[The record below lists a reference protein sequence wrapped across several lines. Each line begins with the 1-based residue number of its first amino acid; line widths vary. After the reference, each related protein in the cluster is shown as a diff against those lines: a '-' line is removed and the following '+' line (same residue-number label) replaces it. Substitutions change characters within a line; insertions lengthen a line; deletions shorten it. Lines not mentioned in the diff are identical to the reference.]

1 VIINPFRNLAME
13 HTDKQFDLELSSLRT
28 KLSQMGDMAM
38 AQLDQALGC
47 LSEHDVHGARVI
59 IEHDINVNRMDIDL
73 EEICMQLLALHQPV
87 AGDLR
92 LTTAVM
98 KITTELERI
107 GDRVVNICEAVHNRD
122 ERDPVTS
129 HAEVSQMGALALA
142 MVRGSLTAFSRA
154 DSSVAKR
161 VFEKDNE
168 FDALYC
174 AVFAK
179 LTSSAKAPDRVA
191 HDTKLAFLS
200 KDLNEISEHATNIAE
215 LVMFM
220 VDGKEISH
228 MDMHERRATR

>member
-38 AQLDQALGC
+38 TQLDQALGC
-47 LSEHDVHGARVI
+47 LSEHDVQGARVI

-161 VFEKDNE
+161 VLRRTTSLTRSI
-168 FDALYC
+168 ARCLRSSPHRQ
-174 AVFAK
+174 K
-179 LTSSAKAPDRVA
+179 LQIELRTTPNW
-191 HDTKLAFLS
+191 LS
-200 KDLNEISEHATNIAE
+200 CQRT
-215 LVMFM
+215 
-220 VDGKEISH
+220 
-228 MDMHERRATR
+228 

>member
-1 VIINPFRNLAME
+1 ME
-13 HTDKQFDLELSSLRT
+13 HTHKKLDLELSDLRT
-28 KLSQMGDMAM
+28 KLSQMGDTVI
-38 AQLDQALGC
+38 DQIDRALGC
-47 LSEHDVHGARVI
+47 LSEHDVLGTRVI
-59 IEHDINVNRMDIDL
+59 IERDLNVNRMDIDL
-73 EEICMQLLALHQPV
+73 EEMCLQLLALHQPV

-107 GDRVVNICEAVHNRD
+107 GDRVVNICEAVHDRD
-122 ERDPVTS
+122 ERDPVAS
-129 HAEVSQMGALALA
+129 HAEVSQMGELALA
-142 MVRGSLTAFSRA
+142 MVRGSLAAFSRV

-168 FDALYC
+168 FDALYG

-179 LTSSAKAPDRVA
+179 LTSVAKEPDRVA

-215 LVMFM
+215 VVMFL
-220 VDGKEISH
+220 VDGKEIAH
-228 MDMHERRATR
+228 MDIHERRTSQRG

>member
-1 VIINPFRNLAME
+1 ME
-13 HTDKQFDLELSSLRT
+13 HIHKKFDLELSELRT
-28 KLSQMGDMAM
+28 TLSQMGDLVIEQMER
-38 AQLDQALGC
+38 ALAC
-47 LSEHDVHGARVI
+47 LSEHDVLGTRII
-59 IEHDINVNRMDIDL
+59 IERDILVNRRDIDL
-73 EEICMQLLALHQPV
+73 EEMCLQFLALHQPV

-92 LTTAVM
+92 FITAVM

-107 GDRVVNICEAVHNRD
+107 GDRVVNICEAVHDRD

-129 HAEVSQMGALALA
+129 NAEVSEMGALALA

-174 AVFAK
+174 AVFAQ
-179 LTSSAKAPDRVA
+179 LTSAAKAPDRVA

-228 MDMHERRATR
+228 MD

>member
-1 VIINPFRNLAME
+1 ME
-13 HTDKQFDLELSSLRT
+13 HTDKRFDLGLSNLRT
-28 KLSQMGDMAM
+28 KLSQMGDMVI
-38 AQLDQALGC
+38 AQIDRALGC
-47 LSEHDVHGARVI
+47 LSEHDVRGTRII
-59 IEHDINVNRMDIDL
+59 IERDINVNRLDIDL

-92 LTTAVM
+92 FITAVM

-107 GDRVVNICEAVHNRD
+107 GDRVVNICEAVHHRD
-122 ERDPVTS
+122 ERDPVAS

-142 MVRGSLTAFSRA
+142 MVRKSLTAFSRA

-161 VFEKDNE
+161 VFEEDKV
-168 FDALYC
+168 FDALYG

-179 LTSSAKAPDRVA
+179 LTSMAKDQDRVA
-191 HDTKLAFLS
+191 HDTKLALLS

-215 LVMFM
+215 LVLFM

-228 MDMHERRATR
+228 MDMHERRAAR